1 MMFENLKDKII
12 NVQHDLTSSLRNLTV
27 GDPKNFKTYVRGK
40 KGVSLNSGADLLHY
54 YKTQWEELHRISEEN
69 AQSAE
74 DVACFISD
82 LNKFCRQEQD
92 LMKQFNYQLS
102 LAPGLH
108 SSVMNL
114 MGRIGE
120 LQGLFEE
127 VESSLLNL
135 ENVLE
140 TQTLQEKQLDHRF
153 QLALYKEKK
162 LAAFE
167 ELKVKLAQ
175 EHSKKVQEFEMRQQ
189 QVLKERQEAF
199 REAFEEEMQ
208 HYKIHGRV
216 ERLSNTGNVG
226 HSLGLEDVEL
236 ENNDVDQSA
245 LDAFLAEELSTGNK
259 DEQEKD
265 INELDTDKDGPDIDR
280 DELDA
285 DRNNLET
292 VKKNLD
298 ERNKSHDKQSVTS

>member
-27 GDPKNFKTYVRGK
+27 GDPKNFKTHVRGK
-40 KGVSLNSGADLLHY
+40 KGASLNAGADLLHY
-54 YKTQWEELHRISEEN
+54 YKSQWEELHRTSEEN
-69 AQSAE
+69 AEAAE
-74 DVACFISD
+74 DVAYRISD

-140 TQTLQEKQLDHRF
+140 TQALQEKQLDHRF

-189 QVLKERQEAF
+189 KVLKERQEAF

-216 ERLSNTGNVG
+216 E
-226 HSLGLEDVEL
+226 
-236 ENNDVDQSA
+236 
-245 LDAFLAEELSTGNK
+245 
-259 DEQEKD
+259 
-265 INELDTDKDGPDIDR
+265 NELDTDKDELDTDK
-280 DELDA
+280 DELD
-285 DRNNLET
+285 T
-292 VKKNLD
+292 VKDDLD
-298 ERNKSHDKQSVTS
+298 KRNKDHDNQTVTR

>member
-27 GDPKNFKTYVRGK
+27 GDPKNFKTHVRGK
-40 KGVSLNSGADLLHY
+40 KGASLNAGADLLHY
-54 YKTQWEELHRISEEN
+54 YKSQWEELHRTSEEN
-69 AQSAE
+69 AEAAE
-74 DVACFISD
+74 DVAYRISD

-140 TQTLQEKQLDHRF
+140 TQALQEKQLDHRF

-189 QVLKERQEAF
+189 KVLKERQEAF

-216 ERLSNTGNVG
+216 ERLSSTGSAG
-226 HSLGLEDVEL
+226 HPFGLEDVEL
-236 ENNDVDQSA
+236 ENNEVDQSA
-245 LDAFLAEELSTGNK
+245 LDAFLAEELSPGSK
-259 DEQEKD
+259 D
-265 INELDTDKDGPDIDR
+265 ELDTDKD
-280 DELDA
+280 ELD
-285 DRNNLET
+285 T
-292 VKKNLD
+292 VKDDLD
-298 ERNKSHDKQSVTS
+298 KRNKDHDNQTVTR